1 MCLMP
6 EPKILYDAM
15 QTSAGLAGL
24 LFHIWF
30 NHDQILRILSAEDG
44 IE

>member
-1 MCLMP
+1 MS
-6 EPKILYDAM
+6 EPKLLYDAL
-15 QTSAGLAGL
+15 QTSTGLAGL

-30 NHDQILRILSAEDG
+30 NHDRILRILSAEDG